1 LRREYQANG
10 FAIRFSQRARNGLR
24 VDIHGRSNICMSQ
37 EFLLHLE
44 IDAERM
50 K

>member
-1 LRREYQANG
+1 M
-10 FAIRFSQRARNGLR
+10 R
-24 VDIHGRSNICMSQ
+24 VDIHSRSNIRMSQ

-50 K
+50 KQR